1 MTKIN
6 WKPGTVL
13 GPIPPAL
20 ISCGS
25 VERPNVMTAAWTG
38 IINSDPPM
46 TYVSVRP
53 SRYSHKLISKSRE
66 FVINLPT
73 LALAEITDWVGVK
86 SGKDVDK
93 FKVLGLKAE
102 KCPHVSAPQISQSP
116 LSLECKV
123 ADVQHFGTHDMFLA
137 EIVGICVDDK
147 YIDKNGCLKLEKAG
161 LLAYVHGFYYTLGRQ
176 LGKFGYSVEK
186 GRPIPHIKT
195 NKK

>member
-13 GPIPPAL
+13 GPLPPAL

-25 VERPNVMTAAWTG
+25 IEKPNVMTAAWTG

-53 SRYSHKLISKSRE
+53 CRHSHKLISETKE

-86 SGKDVDK
+86 SGKDINK
-93 FKVLGLKAE
+93 FDVLGLKAE
-102 KCPHVSAPQISQSP
+102 KCPHIFAPQISQSP

-123 ADVQHFGTHDMFLA
+123 VDVQHFGTHDMFLA

-147 YIDKNGCLKLEKAG
+147 YIDEKGCLRLEKAG